1 VSEDLEKLVA
11 VEMLNGFG
19 QLTALLKGTDEI
31 RPSLGSTGG
40 EGILLR
46 TSHRRILRN

>member
-1 VSEDLEKLVA
+1 VGEDFKQLVA
-11 VEMLNGFG
+11 VEMLYGFG
-19 QLTALLKGTDEI
+19 QLAALLKGTDEI

-40 EGILLR
+40 EGILLW